1 MLKSRLCDYSDACIL
16 VKRTMAVPNMTAAAS
31 NNGNK
36 KTIFKNCVPF
46 TDCISKIN
54 NAQVDNAKDI
64 DVVMPM

>member
-1 MLKSRLCDYSDACIL
+1 
-16 VKRTMAVPNMTAAAS
+16 MAVPNMTAAAS

-54 NAQVDNAKDI
+54 NAQVDNAKDV